1 MFDKLA
7 PTPITEKKYRYLM
20 IVAMVWMFTGAW
32 VDSSAHTFL
41 LDEIETFFTPW
52 HALLYTGYGFVVISA
67 VYVKNKMKDYKFDFN
82 KYFKLFNI
90 FSRISNRP
98 SAPPSIF
105 VFGFIFSSL
114 QKKGYM

>member
-41 LDEIETFFTPW
+41 LDHGMPCFIQVMV
-52 HALLYTGYGFVVISA
+52 LLLSQ
-67 VYVKNKMKDYKFDFN
+67 
-82 KYFKLFNI
+82 LF
-90 FSRISNRP
+90 
-98 SAPPSIF
+98 
-105 VFGFIFSSL
+105 
-114 QKKGYM
+114 M

>member
-7 PTPITEKKYRYLM
+7 PTPIMEKKYRYLM

-52 HALLYTGYGFVVISA
+52 HALLYTGSVSYTHLTLPTILLV
-67 VYVKNKMKDYKFDFN
+67 
-82 KYFKLFNI
+82 
-90 FSRISNRP
+90 
-98 SAPPSIF
+98 
-105 VFGFIFSSL
+105 
-114 QKKGYM
+114 

>member
-41 LDEIETFFTPW
+41 LDEIET
-52 HALLYTGYGFVVISA
+52 L
-67 VYVKNKMKDYKFDFN
+67 
-82 KYFKLFNI
+82 
-90 FSRISNRP
+90 
-98 SAPPSIF
+98 
-105 VFGFIFSSL
+105 SL
-114 QKKGYM
+114 IHI